1 MACHHLP
8 RTANTVEQRRGLH
21 AITAFGQHT
30 QSDDVGRAMQ
40 SSHLGSTD
48 RQTASGVASHHRPWT
63 AQMVDR
69 RRAWNA
75 IIALGQHTRSAM
87 SGEALNHR
95 PWTVHTVKRRP
106 SWHDI
111 TDLGLHARLDDV
123 GCGMTSPPLNS
134 TQPAT
139 SRVAGHHHPWTTHT
153 VVNVGCGMTS
163 PPLDRTHGR
172 TTSGVS

>member
-1 MACHHLP
+1 MPSPSLDSTHGRQIWAWHDITAFRQHTRWNYVGHGMPSSPLGSTHDQMMSGVACHHLP

-30 QSDDVGRAMQ
+30 QSDDVERAMQ

-63 AQMVDR
+63 AQIVGR

-87 SGEALNHR
+87 SGKALNHC
-95 PWTVHTVKRRP
+95 PWTVHTVK
-106 SWHDI
+106 
-111 TDLGLHARLDDV
+111 
-123 GCGMTSPPLNS
+123 
-134 TQPAT
+134 
-139 SRVAGHHHPWTTHT
+139 
-153 VVNVGCGMTS
+153 
-163 PPLDRTHGR
+163 
-172 TTSGVS
+172 